1 MMTVGFNNVG
11 FHAGAE
17 DLRRYMKSGLDGYML
32 AAHDLG
38 FVAYQLE
45 TGGDLMSTVES
56 LSQADT
62 QRIRERLGELE
73 LEMHLHH
80 HGPTSCPDV
89 FLFARKE
96 PIYYEFRDYLKAAVT
111 FIHEVGGSVV
121 TFHPPFAD
129 NGTNP
134 DEVPIDPETRQRAT
148 DVYGELL
155 REVGKL
161 ADDLGVK
168 LGIESAVWGP
178 PRGPWTT
185 IFLSPEELDEFVK
198 APDMPD
204 SVGILAEISHLH
216 HMGFDVPEL
225 IRMWSTKVHEIH
237 TSDAVVHHWT
247 DKGHYAEVLVP
258 ETHRVV
264 GEGTLDFRDAIQALV
279 DVGFDGWLSLEIFPS
294 HVKSLDDFVSS
305 REILEKIIRE
315 VGNSS
320 G

>member
-1 MMTVGFNNVG
+1 MITVGFNNVG
-11 FHAGAE
+11 FHDGPE
-17 DLRRYMKSGLDGYML
+17 DLERYMKSGIDGYMQ

-45 TGGDLMSTVES
+45 SHGGLMPTPES
-56 LSQADT
+56 LRAADT
-62 QRIRERLGELE
+62 EGIRERLDELG
-73 LEMHLHH
+73 LKMHLHH

-111 FIHEVGGSVV
+111 FIHEVGGRVV

-129 NGTNP
+129 TGHNT
-134 DEVPIDPETRQRAT
+134 DEVPIDAETRQRAT
-148 DVYGELL
+148 DAYGELL

-161 ADDLGVK
+161 ADDLGVR

-225 IRMWSTKVHEIH
+225 IRMWGTKVHEIH

-247 DKGHYAEVLVP
+247 DKRHYAEVLVP

-264 GEGTLDFRDAIQALV
+264 GEGTLDFRSVIRALRDA
-279 DVGFDGWLSLEIFPS
+279 DFDGWLSLEIFPL
-294 HVKSLDDFVSS
+294 HVKSLGDFIRS
-305 REILEKIIRE
+305 RGILEAIIQE
-315 VGNSS
+315 VGST
-320 G
+320 